1 MANPGEEQWK
11 AMRRVVGYLNG
22 KKLHGH
28 IMRRPNSLQAVQ
40 YCDAS
45 YATDPIAR
53 RSISGMIGTLGGM
66 IVSWSS
72 RTQKITTLSSTESE
86 YIALDKCGQELKFIC
101 MFLQEVGVGEI
112 PGIIFEDN
120 EGAIFLAKNSQ
131 VGMRTKHIDVKYH
144 YIRDLM
150 QNKYLEIMYVKSED
164 NYADLMTKNVGR
176 ETYN

>member
-66 IVSWSS
+66 IVS
-72 RTQKITTLSSTESE
+72 
-86 YIALDKCGQELKFIC
+86 
-101 MFLQEVGVGEI
+101 
-112 PGIIFEDN
+112 
-120 EGAIFLAKNSQ
+120 
-131 VGMRTKHIDVKYH
+131 
-144 YIRDLM
+144 
-150 QNKYLEIMYVKSED
+150 
-164 NYADLMTKNVGR
+164 
-176 ETYN
+176 